1 MPVGFSSKTYPPES
15 NGFLSSA
22 AALWLARI
30 KGFVFKWVAPGD
42 WRPGGKS
49 KLPKKQVP
57 LNRPDL
63 GIMERLAVDAV
74 LRSGALAQ
82 GKKVAEFES
91 AFSATVAGRNSIAV
105 NSGTSALHLS
115 LLALGIGPGDEVIV
129 PSFTFAASA
138 NAVAITGAT
147 PVFVDIEPDYFSI
160 DPLAVQSAITPRTK
174 AVIAV
179 HLYGHPAR
187 MAELRKI
194 CDSAGILLVEDAA
207 QAHLAQFE
215 KTPVGAWGA
224 MAAFSF
230 YPTKNMTTGE
240 GGMSVTGDEAVA
252 RRVRLLRN
260 QGMERRYENE
270 IPGFNNRMTE
280 VAAAI
285 GLVQLQKLAGWTKK
299 RQSNAAFLDENLNG
313 VVVPKVHSLA
323 SHVYH
328 QYTIKVEGHD
338 RSQFAAEL
346 KKLGVDSDIYYP
358 APVHKLPAYGLTH
371 SLEVTEQITKS
382 CLSIPVHQKLSA
394 SDLSKI
400 VSAVN
405 KLAKAGA

>member
-1 MPVGFSSKTYPPES
+1 MP
-15 NGFLSSA
+15 N
-22 AALWLARI
+22 
-30 KGFVFKWVAPGD
+30 
-42 WRPGGKS
+42 
-49 KLPKKQVP
+49 KQIP

-63 GIMERLAVDAV
+63 GLKERFAVDAV

-82 GKKVAEFES
+82 GKKVAEFET
-91 AFSATVAGRNSIAV
+91 AFTATVAGRNSIAV
-105 NSGTSALHLS
+105 NSGTSALHLG

-138 NAVAITGAT
+138 NAVAITGAN

-187 MAELRKI
+187 MAELKKI

-215 KTPVGAWGA
+215 ETPVGAWGA

-240 GGMSVTGDEAVA
+240 GGMSVSGDEAVA

-285 GLVQLQKLAGWTKK
+285 GLVQLQKLAGWTRK
-299 RQSNAAFLDENLNG
+299 RQANAAFLDENLKG
-313 VVVPKVHSLA
+313 VVVPKVHPLA

-338 RSQFAAEL
+338 RAQFAAQL
-346 KKLGVDSDIYYP
+346 KKLGVDSDVYYP

-371 SLEVTEQITKS
+371 SLDVTERITKS
-382 CLSIPVHQKLSA
+382 CLSIPVHQKLSR

-400 VSAVN
+400 ASAVN

>member
-1 MPVGFSSKTYPPES
+1 MS
-15 NGFLSSA
+15 
-22 AALWLARI
+22 
-30 KGFVFKWVAPGD
+30 
-42 WRPGGKS
+42 GK
-49 KLPKKQVP
+49 QIP

-63 GIMERLAVDAV
+63 GLKERLAVDAV

-82 GKKVAEFES
+82 GKRVAEFES
-91 AFSATVAGRNSIAV
+91 AFSGTVATRTSIAV
-105 NSGTSALHLS
+105 NSGTSALHLG

-138 NAVAITGAT
+138 NAVAITGAK

-160 DPLAVQSAITPRTK
+160 DPLAVQAAITPMTK

-187 MAELRKI
+187 MTELKKI
-194 CDSAGILLVEDAA
+194 CDSAGIVLVEDAA

-215 KTPVGAWGA
+215 KTPVGAWGTI
-224 MAAFSF
+224 AAFSF

-299 RQSNAAFLDENLNG
+299 RQSNAAFLDKNLEG
-313 VVVPKVHSLA
+313 VVVPKVHPLA

-346 KKLGVDSDIYYP
+346 KKLGVDSDVYYP

-371 SLEVTEQITKS
+371 SLDVTESITKS
-382 CLSIPVHQKLSA
+382 CLSIPVHQKLSG